1 MAGDLTNIIL
11 DPIFIFA
18 FHMGVRGAAIAHVIS
33 QYLISAI
40 LFWRLMEKVDLL
52 PPSLKYMQFSRFLTN
67 GEVFSNVVNLY
78 FKRRIEFLDGHSTNS
93 YFSQ

>member
-1 MAGDLTNIIL
+1 
-11 DPIFIFA
+11 
-18 FHMGVRGAAIAHVIS
+18 
-33 QYLISAI
+33 
-40 LFWRLMEKVDLL
+40 MEKVDLL